1 MDRRL
6 KPKREKAGVIGVLTG
21 ILLVIYVVG
30 LLLPMLWSLITSFT
44 EVNSYFDF
52 YVDKVFVNGPA
63 FKLTADNFKLA
74 ERYMNVT
81 TTTTSV
87 TYNIIGLYIHS
98 VLYAVICAGVWVLV
112 TSVVSYLVA
121 RFDYKFSKI
130 VYNFVVI
137 TMCIP
142 IVGGLASEL
151 RMLQNLGIYDTWLS
165 MGVLKFNFLGVYFL
179 TFVAMFKAI
188 PKDYTESAKIDG
200 ASNLSIMLRI
210 IFPQALNM
218 IITVFLLTF
227 ITYWNDYKTAMLY
240 LPSYPVATY
249 GVYYFMNTPMN
260 SGATSQVP
268 VQVAGAILM
277 TLPIL
282 IVFIVFNKRLR
293 GGVYVGGIKG

>member
-1 MDRRL
+1 MNRRL
-6 KPKREKAGVIGVLTG
+6 KPRREKAGVIGVFTG
-21 ILLVIYVVG
+21 ILLVIYVIG
-30 LLLPMLWSLITSFT
+30 LLLPMLWSLVTSFT

-52 YVDKVFVNGPA
+52 YVDKVFKNGPA
-63 FKLTADNFKLA
+63 FKLTMDNYKVA
-74 ERYMNVT
+74 EQYMNIT

-87 TYNIIGLYIHS
+87 TYNIIGMYIHS

-151 RMLQNLGIYDTWLS
+151 RMLQNLGIYDTWFS

-188 PKDYTESAKIDG
+188 PKEYTEAAKIDG
-200 ASNLSIMLRI
+200 ASNLRIMLSV

-218 IITVFLLTF
+218 IVTVFLLTF

-249 GVYYFMNTPMN
+249 GVYYFMNTPMG

-282 IVFIVFNKRLR
+282 IVFIIFNKRLR

>member
-6 KPKREKAGVIGVLTG
+6 KPKREKAGVIGIVTG

-52 YVDKVFVNGPA
+52 YVDKIFTNGPA
-63 FKLTADNFKLA
+63 FKLTVENYKVA
-74 ERYMNVT
+74 EQYMNVT

-87 TYNIIGLYIHS
+87 TYNILGLYIHS

-112 TSVVSYLVA
+112 TAVVSYLVA

-151 RMLQNLGIYDTWLS
+151 RMLQNLGIYDTWFS

-188 PKDYTESAKIDG
+188 PKEYTEAAKIDG
-200 ASNLSIMLRI
+200 ASNLHIMLRI

-218 IITVFLLTF
+218 IVTVFLLTF

-249 GVYYFMNTPMN
+249 GVYYFMNTPMGA
-260 SGATSQVP
+260 GATSQVP

-277 TLPIL
+277 TLPIM

>member
-1 MDRRL
+1 MRL
-6 KPKREKAGVIGVLTG
+6 KSRREHPGTIGVLTG
-21 ILLVIYVVG
+21 ALLVIYTIG
-30 LLLPMLWSLITSFT
+30 LLAPMLWALITSFT

-52 YVDKVFVNGPA
+52 YVDKIFANGPA
-63 FKLTADNFKLA
+63 FLLSA
-74 ERYMNVT
+74 ENYQVAEQFMTVT

-98 VLYAVICAGVWVLV
+98 LMYAFICAGTWVIV

-121 RFDYKFSKI
+121 RFNFKFSKI
-130 VYNFVVI
+130 LYNFVLI

-142 IVGGLASEL
+142 IVGALASEL
-151 RMLQNLGIYDTWLS
+151 RMLQNLGIYDSWIS
-165 MGVLKFNFLGVYFL
+165 MAVLKFNFLGVYFL

-188 PKDYTESAKIDG
+188 PKEYTEAAKIDG
-200 ASNLSIMLRI
+200 ASNLYIMLKV

-218 IITVFLLTF
+218 TVTVFLLNF

>member
-1 MDRRL
+1 MRL
-6 KPKREKAGVIGVLTG
+6 KKRRERSGAIGVVTG
-21 ILLVIYVVG
+21 ILLTVYTVG
-30 LLLPMLWSLITSFT
+30 LLAPMLWALITSFT

-52 YVDKVFVNGPA
+52 YVDKMIFANGPA
-63 FKLTADNFKLA
+63 FRMTLENYQVA
-74 ERYMNVT
+74 EKFMNVT

-87 TYNIIGLYIHS
+87 TYNIVGLYIHS
-98 VLYAVICAGVWVLV
+98 LMYALICAGTWVAV
-112 TSVVSYLVA
+112 TLVVSYLVA
-121 RFDYKFSKI
+121 RFDFKFSKI
-130 VYNFVVI
+130 LYHFVLI

-142 IVGGLASEL
+142 IVGALASEL
-151 RMLQNLGIYDTWLS
+151 RMLQTLGIYDTWIS
-165 MGVLKFNFLGVYFL
+165 MAVLKFNFLGVYFL

-188 PKDYTESAKIDG
+188 PKEYTEAAKIDG
-200 ASNLSIMLRI
+200 ASNLYIMLKV

-218 IITVFLLTF
+218 TVTVFLLNF

-249 GVYYFMNTPMN
+249 GVYYFMNTPMG

>member
-1 MDRRL
+1 MKL
-6 KPKREKAGVIGVLTG
+6 KPRREKAGVIGVLTG
-21 ILLVIYVVG
+21 ILLVIYVIG
-30 LLLPMLWSLITSFT
+30 LLLPMLWSLVTSFT

-52 YVDKVFVNGPA
+52 YVDRIFTGGPA
-63 FKLTADNFKLA
+63 FRLTADNYKVA
-74 ERYMNVT
+74 EQYMNIT

-87 TYNIIGLYIHS
+87 TYNIVGLYIHS
-98 VLYAVICAGVWVLV
+98 VLYAVICAGVWVAV

-121 RFDYKFSKI
+121 RFDFKFSKI
-130 VYNFVVI
+130 LYNFVLI

-142 IVGGLASEL
+142 IVGALASEL

-188 PKDYTESAKIDG
+188 PKEYTEAAKIDG
-200 ASNLSIMLRI
+200 ASNLRIMLRI

-218 IITVFLLTF
+218 IVTVFLLNF

-249 GVYYFMNTPMN
+249 GVYYFMNTPMG

>member
-1 MDRRL
+1 MERKL
-6 KPKREKAGVIGVLTG
+6 KPKREKLGVIGVITG
-21 ILLVIYVVG
+21 ILLVIYVLG
-30 LLLPMLWSLITSFT
+30 LLFPAVWSLITSFS
-44 EVNSYFDF
+44 ERSGHYNF
-52 YVDKVFVNGPA
+52 YVDKIFKDGPA
-63 FKLTADNFKLA
+63 FKFTLDNYKLAKDNMTVTADK
-74 ERYMNVT
+74 
-81 TTTTSV
+81 TSI
-87 TYNIIGLYIHS
+87 TYNIIGMYIHS
-98 VLYAVICAGVWVLV
+98 VLYSVICAGVWVLV

-130 VYNFVVI
+130 IYNFVVI

-151 RMLQNLGIYDTWLS
+151 RMLQRLHIDGTWFS
-165 MGVLKFNFLGVYFL
+165 MAVLKFNFLGVYFL

-188 PKDYTESAKIDG
+188 PKEYTEAAKIDG
-200 ASNLSIMLRI
+200 ASNLHIMLRI

-218 IITVFLLTF
+218 IVTVFLLTF

-240 LPSYPVATY
+240 LPKYPVATY
-249 GVYYFMNTPMN
+249 GVYYFVTTPMN
-260 SGATSQVP
+260 NGTTSEAP

-282 IVFIVFNKRLR
+282 IIFIIFNKRLR

>member
-6 KPKREKAGVIGVLTG
+6 KPKREKAGVIGVVTG
-21 ILLVIYVVG
+21 ILLVIYVLG
-30 LLLPMLWSLITSFT
+30 LLLPVLWSLVTSFT
-44 EVNSYFDF
+44 EKFSF
-52 YVDKVFVNGPA
+52 YNFYIDKIFKDGPA
-63 FKLTADNFKLA
+63 FNFTADNYKLA
-74 ERYMNVT
+74 NEYMTVT
-81 TTTTSV
+81 ATTTSV
-87 TYNIIGLYIHS
+87 TYNILGMYIHS

-151 RMLQNLGIYDTWLS
+151 RMLQRLGIYDTWFS
-165 MGVLKFNFLGVYFL
+165 MAVLKFNFLGVYFL

-188 PKDYTESAKIDG
+188 PKEYTEAAKIDG
-200 ASNLSIMLRI
+200 ASNLTIMLRV

-218 IITVFLLTF
+218 IVTVFLLTF

-249 GVYYFMNTPMN
+249 GVFYFVNTPMN
-260 SGATSQVP
+260 NGTTSHVP
-268 VQVAGAILM
+268 VQVAGALLM

>member
-1 MDRRL
+1 MARKL

-21 ILLVIYVVG
+21 ILLVIYVLG
-30 LLLPMLWSLITSFT
+30 LLFPALWSLVSSFT
-44 EVNSYFDF
+44 ERFSYFNF
-52 YVDKVFVNGPA
+52 YNDRIFSNGPA
-63 FKLTADNFKLA
+63 FKFTTDNYKIARECMMITAD
-74 ERYMNVT
+74 E
-81 TTTTSV
+81 TSI
-87 TYNIIGLYIHS
+87 TYNILGMYIHS
-98 VLYAVICAGVWVLV
+98 VLYSVICAGVWVLV

-151 RMLQNLGIYDTWLS
+151 RMLQRLGIYGTWFS

-188 PKDYTESAKIDG
+188 PKEYTEAAKIDG
-200 ASNLSIMLRI
+200 ASNLRIMLSI

-218 IITVFLLTF
+218 IVTVFLLTF

-240 LPSYPVATY
+240 LPKYPVATY
-249 GVYYFMNTPMN
+249 GVFYFLNTPMN
-260 SGATSQVP
+260 NGTTSEAP

-282 IVFIVFNKRLR
+282 IVFIIFNKRLR

>member
-1 MDRRL
+1 MRL
-6 KPKREKAGVIGVLTG
+6 KSRRERPGAIGILTRVLLIIYVIG
-21 ILLVIYVVG
+21 LLV
-30 LLLPMLWSLITSFT
+30 PMVWSLITSFT

-52 YVDKVFVNGPA
+52 YVDNIFKDGPVFRMTLENYQA
-63 FKLTADNFKLA
+63 A
-74 ERYMNVT
+74 EKYMNIT

-87 TYNIIGLYIHS
+87 TYNIVGLYIHS
-98 VLYAVICAGVWVLV
+98 LLYATICAGTWVLV
-112 TSVVSYLVA
+112 TMVVSYLVA
-121 RFDYKFSKI
+121 RFSFRFSKI
-130 VYNFVVI
+130 LYQFVLI

-142 IVGGLASEL
+142 VVGALASEL
-151 RMLQNLGIYDTWLS
+151 RMLQNLGIYDTWIS
-165 MGVLKFNFLGVYFL
+165 MAVLKFNFLGVYFL
-179 TFVAMFKAI
+179 TFVAMFRSI
-188 PKDYTESAKIDG
+188 PKEYTEAAKIDG
-200 ASNLSIMLRI
+200 ASNLYIMLRV

-218 IITVFLLTF
+218 TVTVFLLNF

-249 GVYYFMNTPMN
+249 GVYYFMNTPMG
-260 SGATSQVP
+260 SGVTSQVP